1 MRAPA
6 HARFERATYLEM
18 VTHPIRLRQNLSKLE
33 AEAGVEPAISGLWG
47 QHDYPFHPPQKNGGK
62 KLKLWISFQIVN
74 LASSGHHMNTTTPAR
89 SVSSFFFSRGCQQPR
104 LRDPCYGTDSRLRCA
119 LPWAGPS
126 VRLPW
131 SAQSS
136 SRSPC

>member
-47 QHDYPFHPPQKNGGK
+47 QHDYPFHPPAKNGGK
-62 KLKLWISFQIVN
+62 KLKLGISFQIVN

-89 SVSSFFFSRGCQQPR
+89 GVSSFFFTGF
-104 LRDPCYGTDSRLRCA
+104 
-119 LPWAGPS
+119 
-126 VRLPW
+126 
-131 SAQSS
+131 
-136 SRSPC
+136 